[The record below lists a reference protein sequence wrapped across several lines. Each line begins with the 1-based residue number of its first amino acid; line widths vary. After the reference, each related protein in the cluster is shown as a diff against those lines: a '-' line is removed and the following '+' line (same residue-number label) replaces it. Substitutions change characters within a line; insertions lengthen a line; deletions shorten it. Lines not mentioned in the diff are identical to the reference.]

1 MKKHKYVLTPR
12 NNGQEMNCRVKM
24 TGYEKE
30 AREVARNMAM
40 AIQAALLMQGT
51 ISVGIQ
57 TESEA
62 LRGECNLFATW
73 DSKFLDADGK
83 NEDGKIHGKGM
94 SAFKGQ

>member
-12 NNGQEMNCRVKM
+12 NEGQEMNCRVKM

-30 AREVARNMAM
+30 ARKVASKMAGE
-40 AIQAALLMQGT
+40 IQATLLMQGT

-62 LRGECNLFATW
+62 LRGECKLLVTW
-73 DSKFLDADGK
+73 DSKFITDG
-83 NEDGKIHGKGM
+83 NND
-94 SAFKGQ
+94 

>member
-12 NNGQEMNCRVKM
+12 NEGQEMNCRVKM

-30 AREVARNMAM
+30 ARKDASKIAGE
-40 AIQAALLMQGT
+40 IQAALLMQGT

-62 LRGECNLFATW
+62 LRGECNLVATW
-73 DSKFLDADGK
+73 DSKFIDENG
-83 NEDGKIHGKGM
+83 NSI
-94 SAFKGQ
+94 